1 MLRMRLPPRL
11 SRYVCTMIEAD
22 LQGRASKQSKKR
34 NIVQE
39 QKKRDRI
46 VGIESYPQVYQL
58 TV

>member
-1 MLRMRLPPRL
+1 M
-11 SRYVCTMIEAD
+11 YEAD
-22 LQGRASKQSKKR
+22 IQGRASKQNKKR

-46 VGIESYPQVYQL
+46 VGIKSLSQVYQL

>member
-1 MLRMRLPPRL
+1 MLRIRLPLRL
-11 SRYVCTMIEAD
+11 SKYVFTMYEAD
-22 LQGRASKQSKKR
+22 IQGRASKQNKKR

-46 VGIESYPQVYQL
+46 VGIKSLSQVYQL

>member
-1 MLRMRLPPRL
+1 MRLPLRL
-11 SRYVCTMIEAD
+11 SRYVITMNEAD
-22 LQGRASKQSKKR
+22 LQGRASKQNKKR

-46 VGIESYPQVYQL
+46 VGIELRFHVYQL